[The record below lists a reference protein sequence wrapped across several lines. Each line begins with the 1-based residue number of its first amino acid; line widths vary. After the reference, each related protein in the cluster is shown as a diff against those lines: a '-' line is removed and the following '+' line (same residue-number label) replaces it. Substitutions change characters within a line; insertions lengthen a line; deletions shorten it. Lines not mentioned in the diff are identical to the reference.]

1 MARRAGGPAF
11 AFGAAPHVNLM
22 PRAAVER
29 RERSALLRRW
39 GWLLAATMLVV
50 GLLGGGAYALQ
61 AVAQHRLDAE
71 NARTLELTTVVAGLA
86 PVQQKLALQGEL
98 ATFRAEA
105 MATDLS
111 WADFVA
117 RFEGALPENTAFAE
131 LDLHPGAVPSGEDPT
146 AASGVEGDFVVIGSS
161 PDEFAPLI
169 RAARALP
176 GVLRADGWT
185 QEYRDGMYLHTLS
198 VVVDQSVYSG
208 AYAGEDGQ

>member
-1 MARRAGGPAF
+1 MARRATGPAF
-11 AFGAAPHVNLM
+11 ALGGAPRVNLM

-50 GLLGGGAYALQ
+50 GLLGGGAFTVQ
-61 AVAQHRLDAE
+61 AMAQHRLDTE
-71 NARTLELTTVVAGLA
+71 NARTLDLATAVAGLA
-86 PVQQKLALQGEL
+86 PVQQKLALQSEL
-98 ATFRAEA
+98 GTFREQA

-111 WADFVA
+111 WSQFVA
-117 RFEGALPENTAFAE
+117 TFERALPKNTAFAE
-131 LDLHPGAVPSGEDPT
+131 LDLHPGAVPTGEDPT
-146 AASGVEGDFVVIGSS
+146 LESGVEGDFVVIGSS
-161 PDEFAPLI
+161 PDEFPPLI

-198 VVVDQSVYSG
+198 LVVDQSVYTG
-208 AYAGEDGQ
+208 AYAKGADE